1 MVAMPDERRPVPP
14 VPNAMSDA
22 DYARAT
28 TERNIA
34 ARARGLNAPYIPGGE
49 DPNFEATLVQERR
62 LTRLLVG
69 MVLAIVVGG
78 FLISITGLI
87 LMSQ

>member
-1 MVAMPDERRPVPP
+1 MPDERRFVPDA
-14 VPNAMSDA
+14 PNTMSDE

-28 TERNIA
+28 TERSIA
-34 ARARGLNAPYIPGGE
+34 ARARGLEAPYIPGGE
-49 DPNFEATLVQERR
+49 DPDLEATIVRERR
-62 LTRLLVG
+62 LTRWLVG

-87 LMSQ
+87 LMSNR